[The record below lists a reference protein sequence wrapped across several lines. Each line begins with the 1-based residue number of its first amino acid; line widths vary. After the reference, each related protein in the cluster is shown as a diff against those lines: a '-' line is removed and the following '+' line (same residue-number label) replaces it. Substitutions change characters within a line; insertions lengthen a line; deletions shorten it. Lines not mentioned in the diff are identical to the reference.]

1 MLAPFQMLSSRD
13 LSSVKKITP
22 ERELLIA
29 ILDRAVLDFCGRE
42 GELHEKAKEWIFVDE
57 IEHSFNANELD
68 SFSFSS
74 ICEYLGLNKQ
84 ALRER
89 ILSLDIPKNVSQAHR
104 WLRTKVQSDKYES
117 ELISAN

>member
-1 MLAPFQMLSSRD
+1 MPLAYDMLSNKDYCSINQ
-13 LSSVKKITP
+13 ITP

-42 GELHEKAKEWIFVDE
+42 GELHEKAKEWLFFQEDE
-57 IEHSFNANELD
+57 SQFYDNTD
-68 SFSFSS
+68 SFSFSA

-104 WLRTKVQSDKYES
+104 WLRTKVQSDRNDAF
-117 ELISAN
+117 I